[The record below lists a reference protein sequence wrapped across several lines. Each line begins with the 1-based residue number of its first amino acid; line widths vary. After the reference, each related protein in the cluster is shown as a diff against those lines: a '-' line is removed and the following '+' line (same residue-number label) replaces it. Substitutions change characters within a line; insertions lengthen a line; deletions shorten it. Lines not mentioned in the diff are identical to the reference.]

1 MVLKNAGILI
11 KYSGMDVGKQNLVD
25 AHYCRVALAQ
35 LDPPTFEP
43 KRAVRIV
50 HLNATLAF
58 SSEGE

>member
-1 MVLKNAGILI
+1 
-11 KYSGMDVGKQNLVD
+11 MDVGKQNLVD

-43 KRAVRIV
+43 KRAVCIV